1 MDSLKRI
8 LLLLGGIIVMP
19 GLGLLLSQY
28 APIFGDSWAKM
39 AAAWSPAKM
48 SLISAHVITFLVLG
62 VVGAIVGAK
71 KFTKPP
77 VKTDQK
83 G

>member
-8 LLLLGGIIVMP
+8 LFLLGGIVVAP

-48 SLISAHVITFLVLG
+48 SLISVHVIVFTVLG
-62 VVGAIVGAK
+62 IGGAIVGAK

-77 VKTDQK
+77 VKK